1 MYLSDM
7 HTHSIASGHGTECTI
22 TNMARAAAEKGLRLL
37 GITDHGPGTLAAG
50 TSSYFRSLTYSPKK
64 HFGVELLYGI
74 ELNILDRSGTVDL
87 DQELLC
93 KLDYAIASMH
103 AWNYRCGTRAE
114 NTEAFI
120 NVMKNPCVKILGHS
134 DNTHYPVNYD
144 ALARVARETGTIFE
158 INEASLAPYG
168 YRGDTRENCFEIL
181 RCCRKYDLPLLLS
194 SDSHGPEHIGDFTCA
209 AEFVH
214 QAMFP
219 EQLGKVDLDQFV
231 EAVNKVE
238 PGLIRTEA
246 DELTYSL
253 HIMVRY
259 ELEKALMQGTLAV
272 ADLPAAWNA
281 KYKEYLG
288 VDVPDDAHGC
298 LQDIHWSMGDIGYF
312 PSYAL
317 GSAYGAQAL
326 DDLRK
331 TNDFDA
337 QWANGDVEPLKAAL
351 KERVWQWGSMK
362 EPAWLVE
369 SLCGGKFDPHHF
381 TDYLKK
387 KYTELYEL

>member
-74 ELNILDRSGTVDL
+74 ELNILDR
-87 DQELLC
+87 
-93 KLDYAIASMH
+93 
-103 AWNYRCGTRAE
+103 CGTRAE

-144 ALARVARETGTIFE
+144 ALARAARETGTIFE

-219 EQLGKVDLDQFV
+219 EQLILNNQIPRLKVF
-231 EAVNKVE
+231 
-238 PGLIRTEA
+238 
-246 DELTYSL
+246 
-253 HIMVRY
+253 
-259 ELEKALMQGTLAV
+259 
-272 ADLPAAWNA
+272 
-281 KYKEYLG
+281 
-288 VDVPDDAHGC
+288 
-298 LQDIHWSMGDIGYF
+298 LQT
-312 PSYAL
+312 
-317 GSAYGAQAL
+317 
-326 DDLRK
+326 R
-331 TNDFDA
+331 
-337 QWANGDVEPLKAAL
+337 E
-351 KERVWQWGSMK
+351 
-362 EPAWLVE
+362 
-369 SLCGGKFDPHHF
+369 
-381 TDYLKK
+381 
-387 KYTELYEL
+387 

>member
-87 DQELLC
+87 DQESLC

-144 ALARVARETGTIFE
+144 ALARAARETGTIFE
-158 INEASLAPYG
+158 INEASLAPYAIVATQEKTVS
-168 YRGDTRENCFEIL
+168 RSFDAAANMICRCFFPVTAMARSISEIL
-181 RCCRKYDLPLLLS
+181 PVLLS
-194 SDSHGPEHIGDFTCA
+194 LF
-209 AEFVH
+209 
-214 QAMFP
+214 
-219 EQLGKVDLDQFV
+219 
-231 EAVNKVE
+231 
-238 PGLIRTEA
+238 IRPCFRN
-246 DELTYSL
+246 S
-253 HIMVRY
+253 
-259 ELEKALMQGTLAV
+259 
-272 ADLPAAWNA
+272 
-281 KYKEYLG
+281 
-288 VDVPDDAHGC
+288 
-298 LQDIHWSMGDIGYF
+298 
-312 PSYAL
+312 
-317 GSAYGAQAL
+317 
-326 DDLRK
+326 
-331 TNDFDA
+331 
-337 QWANGDVEPLKAAL
+337 
-351 KERVWQWGSMK
+351 
-362 EPAWLVE
+362 
-369 SLCGGKFDPHHF
+369 
-381 TDYLKK
+381 
-387 KYTELYEL
+387 